1 MSPEFII
8 GNELIQFV
16 DYYKYCVVKNMQTP
30 FSALPI
36 FVQYG
41 ERERQLYFGV
51 CQNNSMRTN
60 FESVHQRRGHPLKC
74 HLSGCLDIFRETLV
88 YFVIYSLFS

>member
-1 MSPEFII
+1 
-8 GNELIQFV
+8 
-16 DYYKYCVVKNMQTP
+16 MQTP